1 MQLQVPAKALAEA
14 LSLADRIVPS
24 RSSNPS
30 LTQIRLEAV
39 GSPAEALRLSGTNLE
54 LDLRASVAAE
64 VKTAGSCV
72 VPAQILNQV
81 VSRVAADQVTL
92 SASAKELT
100 LTAGKAATRLAV
112 GDESAFPPLDFA
124 ETAELTV
131 DAGELRRSLTSV
143 KYAAAVEEFR
153 AVFRG
158 IQFELHGDSA
168 RVVASDGFRLA
179 YRDFA
184 LQSAAQRKVIVP
196 ARSVEEFLRVLR
208 DGAAGLT
215 LEAGSL
221 TLHAGAVVMRA
232 RLMEGDFP
240 DYARVIPK
248 EMVAG
253 MIVDAR
259 TLENSVARVAVLAE
273 RNSSRVDLVLA
284 NGVLRLAAEG
294 DYGRSTDE
302 LEVEVLGKQK
312 EYTVAFNARYLSEA
326 VRVMEGAVQVEFSGQ
341 SGQAA
346 PAVFKPAEDPRL
358 LAVIVPLRMS

>member
-1 MQLQVPAKALAEA
+1 MHLQVPTKTLAEA
-14 LSLADRIVPS
+14 LTLADRIVPS

-39 GSPAEALRLSGTNLE
+39 STPGERLHLSGTNLE
-54 LDLRASVAAE
+54 LDFQAAIAAE
-64 VKTAGSCV
+64 VRAAGSCV

-81 VSRVAADQVTL
+81 VSRVASETVTL
-92 SASAKELT
+92 KATPKELA
-100 LTAGKAATRLAV
+100 LQAGTAATRLAL
-112 GDESAFPPLDFA
+112 GDEAAFPVLAFP
-124 ETAELTV
+124 ETGELAV
-131 DAGELRRSLTSV
+131 EASELRRSLNSV

-158 IQFELHGDSA
+158 VQFELHGERA

-184 LQSAAQRKVIVP
+184 LGSKVQRKVIVP
-196 ARSVEEFLRVLR
+196 GRSVEEFLRVLR
-208 DGAAGLT
+208 DGEVGLT
-215 LEAGSL
+215 LEPGSL
-221 TLHAGAVVMRA
+221 ILHAGAMVLRA

-240 DYARVIPK
+240 DYARVIPR

-253 MIVDAR
+253 MVVDAR
-259 TLENSVARVAVLAE
+259 ALETAVARVALLAE

-284 NGVLRLAAEG
+284 DGLLRLAAEG
-294 DYGRSTDE
+294 DYGRATDE

-312 EYTVAFNARYLSEA
+312 EYTVAFNGRYLSDAVKVMEAA
-326 VRVMEGAVQVEFSGQ
+326 VRVEFSGQ

-346 PAVFKPAEDPRL
+346 PAVFKPLEDPNH